1 LSKSNTAEVLLD
13 EAIEEV
19 LERNPFLGLSINE
32 LIRKRAEIKRDT
44 EKLNS
49 SLKDLKTDQDNVDLA
64 LLKKMDAEGLSRTA
78 NGDYSVSINEDTV
91 PEVLDWDALYDHVIT
106 TRDFSLIQRRISSTA
121 YKELLKLGEGVPGLS
136 PRTIRRI
143 NFRSL

>member
-1 LSKSNTAEVLLD
+1 VTD
-13 EAIEEV
+13 
-19 LERNPFLGLSINE
+19 LSINQ
-32 LIRKRAEIKRDT
+32 LIEQRAQIKRESDQ
-44 EKLNS
+44 LNVQ
-49 SLKDLKTDQDNVDLA
+49 LKDLKAAQDEIDLA

-78 NGDYSVSINEDTV
+78 NGSFSVSINEDTV
-91 PEVLDWDALYDHVIT
+91 PEVLDWDSVYEHVVT

-136 PRTIRRI
+136 PRIIRKI

>member
-1 LSKSNTAEVLLD
+1 MTDVNINDL
-13 EAIEEV
+13 IE
-19 LERNPFLGLSINE
+19 
-32 LIRKRAEIKRDT
+32 KRAEIKRET
-44 EKLNS
+44 ELLNVR
-49 SLKDLKTDQDNVDLA
+49 LKDLKSAQDEIDLA

-91 PEVLDWDALYDHVIT
+91 PDVEDWDALYNHIIS
-106 TRDFSLIQRRISSTA
+106 TRDFSLIQRRVSSTA

-136 PRTIRRI
+136 PRTIRKI

>member
-1 LSKSNTAEVLLD
+1 MT
-13 EAIEEV
+13 EANINDLIE
-19 LERNPFLGLSINE
+19 
-32 LIRKRAEIKRDT
+32 KRADIKRET
-44 EKLNS
+44 EQLNVR
-49 SLKDLKTDQDNVDLA
+49 LKDLKSAQDEIDLA

-91 PEVLDWDALYDHVIT
+91 PDVDDWDALYNHIVL
-106 TRDFSLIQRRISSTA
+106 TRDFSLIQRRVSSTA

-136 PRTIRRI
+136 PRTIRKI

>member
-1 LSKSNTAEVLLD
+1 MTEVNINDL
-13 EAIEEV
+13 IE
-19 LERNPFLGLSINE
+19 
-32 LIRKRAEIKRDT
+32 KRAEIKRETDQ
-44 EKLNS
+44 LNVR
-49 SLKDLKTDQDNVDLA
+49 LKDLKSAQDEIDLA

-91 PEVLDWDALYDHVIT
+91 PDVDDWDALYNHIIS
-106 TRDFSLIQRRISSTA
+106 TRDFSLIQRRVSSTA

-136 PRTIRRI
+136 PRTIRKI

>member
-1 LSKSNTAEVLLD
+1 MTEININDL
-13 EAIEEV
+13 IE
-19 LERNPFLGLSINE
+19 
-32 LIRKRAEIKRDT
+32 KRADIKRET
-44 EKLNS
+44 ELLNVR
-49 SLKDLKTDQDNVDLA
+49 LKDLKSAQDEIDLA

-91 PEVLDWDALYDHVIT
+91 PDVEDWDALYNHIIS
-106 TRDFSLIQRRISSTA
+106 TRDFSLIQRRVSSTA

-136 PRTIRRI
+136 PRTIRKI

>member
-1 LSKSNTAEVLLD
+1 VTEVNINDL
-13 EAIEEV
+13 IE
-19 LERNPFLGLSINE
+19 
-32 LIRKRAEIKRDT
+32 KRAEIKRET
-44 EKLNS
+44 EQLNVR
-49 SLKDLKTDQDNVDLA
+49 LKDLKSAQDEIDLA

-91 PEVLDWDALYDHVIT
+91 PDVDDWDALYNHIIS
-106 TRDFSLIQRRISSTA
+106 TRDFSLIQRRVSSTA

-136 PRTIRRI
+136 PRTIRKI

>member
-1 LSKSNTAEVLLD
+1 VTEININDL
-13 EAIEEV
+13 IE
-19 LERNPFLGLSINE
+19 
-32 LIRKRAEIKRDT
+32 KRADIKRET
-44 EKLNS
+44 ELLNVR
-49 SLKDLKTDQDNVDLA
+49 LKDLKSAQDEIDLA

-91 PEVLDWDALYDHVIT
+91 PDVEDWDALYNHIIS
-106 TRDFSLIQRRISSTA
+106 TRDFSLIQRRVSSTA

-136 PRTIRRI
+136 PRTIRKI

>member
-1 LSKSNTAEVLLD
+1 MTD
-13 EAIEEV
+13 
-19 LERNPFLGLSINE
+19 LSINQ
-32 LIRKRAEIKRDT
+32 LIEQRAQIKRESDQ
-44 EKLNS
+44 LNVQ
-49 SLKDLKTDQDNVDLA
+49 LKDLKAAQDEIDLA

-78 NGDYSVSINEDTV
+78 NGSFSVSINEDTV
-91 PEVLDWDALYDHVIT
+91 PEVLDWDSVYEHVVA

-136 PRTIRRI
+136 PRTIRKI

>member
-1 LSKSNTAEVLLD
+1 MTA
-13 EAIEEV
+13 
-19 LERNPFLGLSINE
+19 SIND
-32 LIRKRAEIKRDT
+32 LIERRAEIKRET
-44 EKLNS
+44 EQLNNR
-49 SLKDLKTDQDNVDLA
+49 LKDLKTAQDEIDLA

-91 PEVLDWDALYDHVIT
+91 PEVEDWDALYNHVIS
-106 TRDFSLIQRRISSTA
+106 TRDFSLILRRVSSTA

-136 PRTIRRI
+136 PRTIRKI

>member
-1 LSKSNTAEVLLD
+1 MTE
-13 EAIEEV
+13 
-19 LERNPFLGLSINE
+19 FSIND
-32 LIRKRAEIKRDT
+32 LIEKRADIKRQT
-44 EKLNS
+44 EKLNKQ
-49 SLKDLKTDQDNVDLA
+49 LKELGAAQDEIDLA

-91 PEVLDWDALYDHVIT
+91 PEVVDWDAVYDHVVL

>member
-1 LSKSNTAEVLLD
+1 MTVN
-13 EAIEEV
+13 
-19 LERNPFLGLSINE
+19 INE
-32 LIRKRAEIKRDT
+32 LIERRAEIKRET
-44 EKLNS
+44 EQLNNR
-49 SLKDLKTDQDNVDLA
+49 LKDLKAAQDEIDLA

-91 PEVLDWDALYDHVIT
+91 PEVEDWDALYNHVIS
-106 TRDFSLIQRRISSTA
+106 TRDFSLIQRRVSSTA

-136 PRTIRRI
+136 PRTIRKI

>member
-1 LSKSNTAEVLLD
+1 MTVN
-13 EAIEEV
+13 
-19 LERNPFLGLSINE
+19 INE
-32 LIRKRAEIKRDT
+32 LIERRAEIKRET
-44 EKLNS
+44 EQLNNR
-49 SLKDLKTDQDNVDLA
+49 LKDLKAAQDEIDLA

-91 PEVLDWDALYDHVIT
+91 PEVEDWDALYNHVIS

-136 PRTIRRI
+136 PRTIRKI

>member
-1 LSKSNTAEVLLD
+1 MTEVNINDL
-13 EAIEEV
+13 IE
-19 LERNPFLGLSINE
+19 
-32 LIRKRAEIKRDT
+32 KRAEIKRET
-44 EKLNS
+44 EQLNVR
-49 SLKDLKTDQDNVDLA
+49 LKDLKSAQDEIDLA

-91 PEVLDWDALYDHVIT
+91 PDVDDWDALYTHIIS
-106 TRDFSLIQRRISSTA
+106 TRDFSLIQRRVSSTA

-136 PRTIRRI
+136 PRTIRKI

>member
-1 LSKSNTAEVLLD
+1 MTVN
-13 EAIEEV
+13 
-19 LERNPFLGLSINE
+19 INE
-32 LIRKRAEIKRDT
+32 LIERRAEIKRET
-44 EKLNS
+44 EQLNNR
-49 SLKDLKTDQDNVDLA
+49 LKDLKTAQDEIDLA

-91 PEVLDWDALYDHVIT
+91 PEVEDWDALYNHVIS
-106 TRDFSLIQRRISSTA
+106 TRDFSLIQRRVSSTA

-136 PRTIRRI
+136 PRTIRKI

>member
-1 LSKSNTAEVLLD
+1 MTEININDL
-13 EAIEEV
+13 IE
-19 LERNPFLGLSINE
+19 
-32 LIRKRAEIKRDT
+32 KRAEIKR
-44 EKLNS
+44 ESELLNVR
-49 SLKDLKTDQDNVDLA
+49 LKDLKAAQDEIDLA

-91 PEVLDWDALYDHVIT
+91 PDVEDWDALYNHIIS
-106 TRDFSLIQRRISSTA
+106 TRDFSLIQRRVSSTA

-136 PRTIRRI
+136 PRTIRKI

>member
-1 LSKSNTAEVLLD
+1 MTEININDL
-13 EAIEEV
+13 IE
-19 LERNPFLGLSINE
+19 
-32 LIRKRAEIKRDT
+32 KRAEIKR
-44 EKLNS
+44 ESELLNVR
-49 SLKDLKTDQDNVDLA
+49 LKDLKAAQDEIDLA

-91 PEVLDWDALYDHVIT
+91 PDVEDWDALYNHIIS

-136 PRTIRRI
+136 PRTIRKI

>member
-1 LSKSNTAEVLLD
+1 MTV
-13 EAIEEV
+13 
-19 LERNPFLGLSINE
+19 SIND
-32 LIRKRAEIKRDT
+32 LIERRAEIKRET
-44 EKLNS
+44 EQLNNR
-49 SLKDLKTDQDNVDLA
+49 LKDLKTAQDEIDLA

-91 PEVLDWDALYDHVIT
+91 PEVEDWDALYNHVIS
-106 TRDFSLIQRRISSTA
+106 TRDFSLIQRRVSSTA

-136 PRTIRRI
+136 PRTIRKI

>member
-1 LSKSNTAEVLLD
+1 VTD
-13 EAIEEV
+13 
-19 LERNPFLGLSINE
+19 LSINQ
-32 LIRKRAEIKRDT
+32 LIEQRAQIKRDSDQ
-44 EKLNS
+44 LNVQ
-49 SLKDLKTDQDNVDLA
+49 LKDLKAAQDEIDLA

-78 NGDYSVSINEDTV
+78 NGSFSVSINEDTV
-91 PEVLDWDALYDHVIT
+91 PEVLDWDSVYEHVVA

-136 PRTIRRI
+136 PRTIRKI

>member
-1 LSKSNTAEVLLD
+1 MTA
-13 EAIEEV
+13 
-19 LERNPFLGLSINE
+19 SIND
-32 LIRKRAEIKRDT
+32 LIERRAEIKRET
-44 EKLNS
+44 EQLNNR
-49 SLKDLKTDQDNVDLA
+49 LKDLKTAQDEIDLA

-91 PEVLDWDALYDHVIT
+91 PEVEDWDALYNHVNS
-106 TRDFSLIQRRISSTA
+106 TRDFSLIQRRVSSTA

-136 PRTIRRI
+136 PRTIRKI